1 MSTLRVSNIEAKAD
15 PSSPSIDEKLKVT
28 NSNGDVLVQIDGKT
42 VGVTTVGINTTD
54 KSFAIDNNQNVEFLG
69 IVTATKFSL
78 SGGGEITGGDG
89 NFTGIVTASSID
101 ATSATFSGNVSIAG
115 TLTYEDVTSI
125 DSVGIITA
133 QGDVHVGAGLSVVG
147 ISTLANTNINGQ
159 LTATNARITGVT
171 TFGTSSTTING
182 AHEYPSIRPVLD
194 LNFAATKTLDRRIT
208 FTRDGV
214 GTYVD
219 DMGIVKYASNNSSRF
234 DHDPTTGESLGLLI
248 EEARTNINKV
258 STFRVSSANRFSIN
272 SASEQTAGENTNDV
286 IGPDGTAN
294 GVCRAFFTGS
304 ESDPSGSVYVMAST
318 SSSNGADFTTTNTH
332 TSSVWIRPGLETVW
346 KITAHSNY
354 ASASAGGSATTID
367 FIFTLTGEGTV
378 TSIESG
384 GIAASVKKYPNN
396 WYRCTITYHR
406 NSTASVSSGYGVI
419 IYPNV
424 YTNYSANSQTGD
436 IGWFWGPQVEEGAF
450 ATSYIPTSG
459 STVTRSKDI
468 AVIKGTNFTD
478 VFDTNFKEFSLLVD
492 YDNSKTDDGTYYEIA
507 SFWGESTGFDDR
519 ISITK
524 DDQSPYHIET
534 RAFGAG
540 SGIFSNGLLSA
551 SSKAATQKLA
561 TSWSVPDYSNTSSR
575 RWAFCFSGETPID
588 VVNDGTGTSVP
599 AVTRLGLGIS
609 PTRQNE
615 NEVGGLIHYKRFVA
629 YNKALP
635 DAQLQGL
642 TAQ

>member
-28 NSNGDVLVQIDGKT
+28 NSSGDVLVQIDGKT

-54 KSFAIDNNQNVEFLG
+54 RTFTVDAAQNVEFLG

-89 NFTGIVTASSID
+89 NFTGIVTAASID
-101 ATSATFSGNVSIAG
+101 ATSATFSGNVSIGG

-133 QGDVHVGAGLSVVG
+133 QSDVIVGAGLSVVG

-171 TFGTSSTTING
+171 TFGTSSITING
-182 AHEYPSIRPVLD
+182 ALEYPSIRPTLD

-208 FTRDGV
+208 FTRDSL

-219 DMGIVKYASNNSSRF
+219 ELGIVRIAPNNTPRF

-248 EEARTNINKV
+248 EESRTNIQKI
-258 STFRVSSANRFSIN
+258 STMRQSGSGPDARFSIN
-272 SASEQTAGENTNDV
+272 TASEQTAGENTNGV
-286 IGPDGTAN
+286 VGPDGTAK
-294 GVCRAFFTGS
+294 GVCRLFFTGS
-304 ESDPSGSVYVMAST
+304 ETDPSGSVYVMAST

-332 TSSVWIRPGLETVW
+332 TSSVWIRPGLETEW
-346 KITAHSNY
+346 KMTAHSAY
-354 ASASAGGSATTID
+354 ASSSAGGSATNLN

-378 TSIESG
+378 TSIQTG

-406 NSTASVSSGYGVI
+406 NSTGSVSSGYGVI

-424 YTNYSANSQTGD
+424 YYSYNAQSQTGD
-436 IGWFWGPQVEEGAF
+436 IGWVWGPQVEEGAF

-459 STVTRSKDI
+459 STVTRAADI
-468 AVIKGTNFTD
+468 AKITGTNFSSWFNNTEGTIDISYKLGLDTTANRIFQIGKSPTTNNFLD
-478 VFDTNFKEFSLLVD
+478 VVSAAGNGNGGYFYVNYEGTN
-492 YDNSKTDDGTYYEIA
+492 
-507 SFWGESTGFDDR
+507 
-519 ISITK
+519 
-524 DDQSPYHIET
+524 Q
-534 RAFGAG
+534 G
-540 SGIFSNGLLSA
+540 SGPSVSNSLYTNTVFKVAAAYKENDVQAVNNKTTTVFTDTTVSIPSGLNQL
-551 SSKAATQKLA
+551 
-561 TSWSVPDYSNTSSR
+561 Y
-575 RWAFCFSGETPID
+575 FCQYNGSDQLNGHLQTAKYYPK
-588 VVNDGTGTSVP
+588 
-599 AVTRLGLGIS
+599 RLPL
-609 PTRQNE
+609 
-615 NEVGGLIHYKRFVA
+615 
-629 YNKALP
+629 
-635 DAQLQGL
+635 AQLQGL